1 MLQALGVSPPVLHTS
16 ASTTIVE
23 VPTGGLTARRS
34 LGTGSRSSWV
44 FFLLPPRLRGGREP
58 AVGTVS
64 TPDPDRALAA
74 KMGKSVCQHV
84 SPTIPFLGEALGSH
98 HGRLTTFGND
108 NFPKADPPQACG
120 QGGCPFGLAVDQ
132 PNALGLLGQ
141 GPEHTQQFS
150 VVGVAG

>member
-1 MLQALGVSPPVLHTS
+1 VSPPVLHPR
-16 ASTTIVE
+16 ASPTIVE

-74 KMGKSVCQHV
+74 KMGKMCQPPCEPHD
-84 SPTIPFLGEALGSH
+84 PFWGEALGSH
-98 HGRLTTFGND
+98 HSRLTMFGND
-108 NFPKADPPQACG
+108 DFPKADPPQARG

-132 PNALGLLGQ
+132 PNTLGLLGQ
-141 GPEHTQQFS
+141 GPEHAQQFS
-150 VVGVAG
+150 VVGVTG